1 MEDLLENKV
10 SMVNKDVTLDKE
22 YIKYL
27 LQQVLDKANAPDKRR
42 IIEHNGEFNFSCP
55 ICGDSHRIASKK
67 RGHVYFNS
75 MFFKCY
81 NEDTCSRSFTKL
93 LKTFNVDMDLDKKLQ
108 LYNYLDSNITYHQVE
123 DVQFDNLDKLFDI
136 QDLTNFYSDKK
147 YRHITKLKP
156 LQSGSIVDTYVRNI
170 RKIGRTEDIYQCEF
184 WITDKWM
191 QPCMVYIN
199 KVKNKVVSLQV
210 RNLLDGDKRMFK
222 IYDFS
227 KVFFEIYPEGE
238 LDDQEKM
245 SYDKLSHFFN
255 IFRINWTKPVNI
267 FEGYIDSLFLPN
279 SIGMVGVNTDLSF
292 LLKEDG
298 LMINFIFD
306 NDRAGF
312 KKSREMI
319 NKKYTIFLWNKFFI
333 DIIKGYK
340 GTMTKD
346 ELIETLNDIKDFNA
360 LQLKFRKKPIFER
373 FDFEKYFSND
383 DLDIYYLEDLKELA
397 KML

>member
-1 MEDLLENKV
+1 
-10 SMVNKDVTLDKE
+10 
-22 YIKYL
+22 
-27 LQQVLDKANAPDKRR
+27 
-42 IIEHNGEFNFSCP
+42 
-55 ICGDSHRIASKK
+55 
-67 RGHVYFNS
+67 
-75 MFFKCY
+75 
-81 NEDTCSRSFTKL
+81 
-93 LKTFNVDMDLDKKLQ
+93 
-108 LYNYLDSNITYHQVE
+108 
-123 DVQFDNLDKLFDI
+123 
-136 QDLTNFYSDKK
+136 
-147 YRHITKLKP
+147 
-156 LQSGSIVDTYVRNI
+156 
-170 RKIGRTEDIYQCEF
+170 
-184 WITDKWM
+184 
-191 QPCMVYIN
+191 
-199 KVKNKVVSLQV
+199 
-210 RNLLDGDKRMFK
+210 
-222 IYDFS
+222 
-227 KVFFEIYPEGE
+227 
-238 LDDQEKM
+238 
-245 SYDKLSHFFN
+245 
-255 IFRINWTKPVNI
+255 
-267 FEGYIDSLFLPN
+267 
-279 SIGMVGVNTDLSF
+279 MVGVNTDLSF